1 MKQNSDVQRRAR
13 ASRVYAWLIHLY
25 PKEHRRAFGSQML
38 QTFQDHYH
46 DAIETRGESTLRFW
60 LGVLGDESKSVAREQ
75 QAALRERKA
84 PMKRLAFLAPE
95 AAVVALLW
103 VLGWFT
109 LGFQG
114 MFGLTALLMTFL
126 LVVGPV
132 IAGLLFIIARFL
144 RAFPRPGVQP
154 GWVRIGLVLG
164 GIIALYVGV
173 SNVLSGLLPAPSE
186 SGSGIGPIIFPLLTG
201 VVGVIGGYAS
211 GRARTGA
218 YAGLLA
224 GLIGLVVDQISQ
236 VLLIALLWHAIQ
248 HGAAPSSRLAADYQ
262 SWVQRASQPLTL
274 GNFLNFEFLEDGAG
288 FIVMTGLIT
297 LAAEGLFAALG
308 SAMGAAFS
316 RRNSRGAQAALPSPR
331 PIGFILATLALSLLV
346 WAGAAEIQ
354 SLAGSHTLLTLNGL
368 SSSFTT
374 PAGLSWLLGFV
385 ALIVFVF
392 VSAWRTRARPEA
404 EAAAPLGG

>member
-1 MKQNSDVQRRAR
+1 MKQDKVTQRRAR
-13 ASRVYAWLIHLY
+13 ARQVYAWLIRLY
-25 PKEHRRAFGSQML
+25 PEDHRRLCGPPML
-38 QTFQDHYH
+38 QTFQDHYR
-46 DAIETRGESTLRFW
+46 DAIETRGESELQFW
-60 LGVLGDESKSVAREQ
+60 LGVLGDESKSVVREQ
-75 QAALRERKA
+75 LAALREKEA
-84 PMKRLAFLAPE
+84 SMKRLVFLAPE
-95 AAVVALLW
+95 AAVVTLLW

-126 LVVGPV
+126 LVVGPI
-132 IAGLLFIIARFL
+132 IAGLLFIIARFV
-144 RAFPRPGVQP
+144 RAFPRPEIQP

-164 GIIALYVGV
+164 GIVALYVVV

-186 SGSGIGPIIFPLLTG
+186 SGSGIEPIIFPLLTG
-201 VVGVIGGYAS
+201 VVGMIGGYTS

-224 GLIGLVVDQISQ
+224 GFIGLVVDQISQ

-248 HGAAPSSRLAADYQ
+248 HGALPSSRLAADYQ
-262 SWVQRASQPLTL
+262 SWVQRTSQPLTL
-274 GNFLNFEFLEDGAG
+274 GNFLNFEFLEDSVG

-316 RRNSRGAQAALPSPR
+316 RRDSRGARAALPTPR
-331 PIGFILATLALSLLV
+331 PIGFILATLVLSLLV

-404 EAAAPLGG
+404 GAAAPLGS